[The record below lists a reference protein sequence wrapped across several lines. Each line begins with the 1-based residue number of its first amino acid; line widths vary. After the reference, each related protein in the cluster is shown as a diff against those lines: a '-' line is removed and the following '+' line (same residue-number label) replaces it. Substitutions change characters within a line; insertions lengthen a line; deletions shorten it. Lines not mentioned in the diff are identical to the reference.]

1 MKSLKLHLFLL
12 LALACIAISAALHS
26 SSTYVNLSD
35 LQNRKDCEASIIHNP
50 KGCHYLNP
58 MVLQVKNKSSNDLYI
73 VLKAGDIFIPS
84 DTSCQNL
91 VTTKSDTFFVKKN
104 EMKSFPL
111 AGMCIEPSDAG
122 GRPQVVY
129 KFLKHA
135 NEKLKQLADYIA
147 SKNFQSSA
155 AQGAVWS
162 LVKNEKDY
170 SIYSNN
176 KEELLGLNR
185 IMEKITG
192 HKPKTEEQ
200 ILTRS
205 QTYYA
210 PPVYENKYWGE
221 FAFKQNNET
230 NLKLGLFDKR
240 GIEVRELYNNPH
252 HPKGNTKIE
261 FAFDMAHYTDSTYL
275 LILVKNQEIV
285 SRTVLKPYN

>member
-1 MKSLKLHLFLL
+1 MLFI
-12 LALACIAISAALHS
+12 LACVAISASLHQSSNYIDLSALH
-26 SSTYVNLSD
+26 
-35 LQNRKDCEASIIHNP
+35 NRKDCDASIIHNP

-58 MVLQVKNKSSNDLYI
+58 MVLQVKNKSTTDLYV
-73 VLKAGDIFIPS
+73 VLSAGDIFIPS

-135 NEKLKQLADYIA
+135 NDKLKQLAEYIA

-162 LVKNEKDY
+162 LVKNEKEY

-176 KEELLGLNR
+176 KDELIGLNR

-192 HKPKTEEQ
+192 HKPKTEKQ
-200 ILTRS
+200 LLARS
-205 QTYYA
+205 SSYYS
-210 PPVYENKYWGE
+210 PPVYENRYWGE
-221 FAFKQNNET
+221 FGFKQNNET
-230 NLKLGLFDKR
+230 NLNPDYALENLR
-240 GIEVRELYNNPH
+240 GNSI
-252 HPKGNTKIE
+252 
-261 FAFDMAHYTDSTYL
+261 S
-275 LILVKNQEIV
+275 
-285 SRTVLKPYN
+285 